1 MGLCSLLVSLFGLRQ
16 PSPVVYRLYGRAN
29 TIGIPPRG
37 IKPTDTSQDPC
48 CQCPYPRGRP
58 LPTHTSLRPS
68 DTQRQVW
75 LGLLGGHYSFP
86 RGPGVWLSGPGGR
99 MFPLCPQIV
108 SVSLSP
114 VEVLWSNS
122 AVLQRDSQP
131 LHQIPRLGNLMCG
144 QNFSA
149 VQELLWYSCS
159 LAGMGINFNV
169 IAPLLSSL
177 CRFSFVPGHWVSLFG
192 LFQHPPVDSCSKVVA
207 VWVFSRKMSAHPTQ
221 PSCSSHYRGVYLAS
235 LSRFYYLASYSHQKL
250 QI

>member
-58 LPTHTSLRPS
+58 LPTHTSLGDPQTLKGKS
-68 DTQRQVW
+68 GSVSWGATTP
-75 LGLLGGHYSFP
+75 FP
-86 RGPGVWLSGPGGR
+86 WVLVLT

-144 QNFSA
+144 QN
-149 VQELLWYSCS
+149 
-159 LAGMGINFNV
+159 
-169 IAPLLSSL
+169 LLSSA
-177 CRFSFVPGHWVSLFG
+177 R
-192 LFQHPPVDSCSKVVA
+192 
-207 VWVFSRKMSAHPTQ
+207 
-221 PSCSSHYRGVYLAS
+221 AS
-235 LSRFYYLASYSHQKL
+235 LVFMFSGRYGNQF
-250 QI
+250 